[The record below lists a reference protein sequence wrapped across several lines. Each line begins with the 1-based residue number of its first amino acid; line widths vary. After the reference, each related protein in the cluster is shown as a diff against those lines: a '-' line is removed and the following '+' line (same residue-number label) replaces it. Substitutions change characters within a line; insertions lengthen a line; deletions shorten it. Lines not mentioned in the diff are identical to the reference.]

1 METKKVNFRNEHL
14 NNFAS
19 FIETEEVQFYAK
31 EINPMIK
38 IFTTAGRK

>member
-31 EINPMIK
+31 EI
-38 IFTTAGRK
+38 RKQNK